1 VKTQKLG
8 DWAAAENLLKLKEK
22 TKGDFQRGK
31 GLGSTYISGSIHILG
46 IWSLHLDNFCI
57 FTVVGV
63 LSQSVVLDFVR
74 FSSNFN

>member
-8 DWAAAENLLKLKEK
+8 DWAVAENLLKLKEM
-22 TKGDFQRGK
+22 TKGDFQRGE
-31 GLGSTYISGSIHILG
+31 GLGSTYISGSIHIWG
-46 IWSLHLDNFCI
+46 IWSQHLGNFCI
-57 FTVVGV
+57 FTVVGL